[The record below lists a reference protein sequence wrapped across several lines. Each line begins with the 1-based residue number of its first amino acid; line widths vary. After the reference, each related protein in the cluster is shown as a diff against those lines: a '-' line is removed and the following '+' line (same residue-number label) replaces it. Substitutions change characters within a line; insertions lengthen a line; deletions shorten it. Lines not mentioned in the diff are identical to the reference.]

1 MLAWSWPWVLV
12 RFCRGGF
19 AAEAPGEEKRVL
31 PAPFRPRPGE
41 WSTGAG
47 SWDLSPSIFQP
58 DPPTHTH
65 TAGPQ
70 GIGRAW
76 SAMTGKGVAAHS
88 AGGRLRHRGEWGDL
102 AKSLAVDGEEP
113 TCLASLRVHILSI
126 PVASSS
132 LRARNT
138 LTQDFECA
146 YQLKRTPVFLNLFRH
161 SSSSEKKTRVV
172 FFE

>member
-1 MLAWSWPWVLV
+1 MVLALGSVSLQRHPVKRSECSQPHSGQDQGSGAQVL
-12 RFCRGGF
+12 
-19 AAEAPGEEKRVL
+19 EAGTFHQ
-31 PAPFRPRPGE
+31 A
-41 WSTGAG
+41 SSNQT
-47 SWDLSPSIFQP
+47 
-58 DPPTHTH
+58 PPHTHTH
-65 TAGPQ
+65 SRPSGY
-70 GIGRAW
+70 GGAW

-113 TCLASLRVHILSI
+113 TRLASLRVHILSI

-161 SSSSEKKTRVV
+161 SSSSEKKNQGC
-172 FFE
+172 FL